1 MSRAEDKQK
10 RNESYTRAMDK
21 SRDQGRLNR
30 VAGTESLRFLTDD
43 CSLSEDTGDR
53 TRAERHAASPT
64 FDDTRG
70 FGRIGRMPAHD
81 DDLW

>member
-1 MSRAEDKQK
+1 MGRGEDKQK
-10 RNESYTRAMDK
+10 RDESYTRAMDK

-64 FDDTRG
+64 FDDTRD
-70 FGRIGRMPAHD
+70 FDRIGRTPAQD
-81 DDLW
+81 YDLW